1 MKFSILVLDDEK
13 NIREGL
19 QMALEDEGYEVFTA
33 EDGNTGVE
41 IALKGDIDLI
51 ITDLKMP
58 RMSGELV
65 LQHVHAVLPDIPIII
80 LTGHGTVE
88 NAVEAMHK
96 GAYDFL
102 TKPLDLNRL
111 SLLVR
116 RALQNRELIVQHREL
131 IKQIGNRTSFEN
143 IVGESP
149 AMNKVFDMVKK
160 AAASKASVLITG
172 ESGVGKELI
181 ANAIH
186 NLSPRKAKPLIKVH
200 CASFA
205 EGVLES
211 ELFGHERGAFT
222 GAVNRMKGRF
232 ELAHEGSMFLD
243 EIGEVSMAVQIK
255 LLRVLQER
263 SFERVGGRETI
274 KVDVRVISATNRNLL
289 EEIKRNLFREDL
301 YYRLNVVHIHVPAL
315 RERKED
321 LPLLIATF
329 LKEIAE
335 ENGKKITSI
344 DPQAQSALH
353 AYDWPGNIR
362 QLRNCIESAV
372 IMSSGPVIHIEDLSE
387 PIRSLGETSSIRIPI
402 GVSMEDAEKEI
413 ILQTLEAQKG
423 NKSKT
428 ADVLGIGRKTLYLK
442 LDQYTN
448 T

>member
-186 NLSPRKAKPLIKVH
+186 NLSPRKAKP
-200 CASFA
+200 
-205 EGVLES
+205 
-211 ELFGHERGAFT
+211 
-222 GAVNRMKGRF
+222 
-232 ELAHEGSMFLD
+232 
-243 EIGEVSMAVQIK
+243 
-255 LLRVLQER
+255 
-263 SFERVGGRETI
+263 
-274 KVDVRVISATNRNLL
+274 
-289 EEIKRNLFREDL
+289 
-301 YYRLNVVHIHVPAL
+301 
-315 RERKED
+315 
-321 LPLLIATF
+321 
-329 LKEIAE
+329 
-335 ENGKKITSI
+335 
-344 DPQAQSALH
+344 
-353 AYDWPGNIR
+353 
-362 QLRNCIESAV
+362 
-372 IMSSGPVIHIEDLSE
+372 
-387 PIRSLGETSSIRIPI
+387 
-402 GVSMEDAEKEI
+402 
-413 ILQTLEAQKG
+413 
-423 NKSKT
+423 
-428 ADVLGIGRKTLYLK
+428 
-442 LDQYTN
+442 
-448 T
+448 